1 MTQITR
7 LSARENRKPKTERR
21 RSDHFVGRETDE
33 ERARGM
39 RSFPFLPF
47 TYRFINSIHKI
58 GRLSRPLPRDLSRQT
73 RPNLSSISPWS
84 GRRLLTLIPRL
95 DRREGRRRGG
105 SRKLE
110 VGLFSYSTG
119 PEIITCYGL
128 RENG

>member
-33 ERARGM
+33 ERARGI
-39 RSFPFLPF
+39 RSFPFLSF
-47 TYRFINSIHKI
+47 TNRFINSIHKI
-58 GRLSRPLPRDLSRQT
+58 GRRVGRSRSVPRDLSRQT

-110 VGLFSYSTG
+110 VGYSVILQDLLT
-119 PEIITCYGL
+119 
-128 RENG
+128 